1 MRPGVPQWPP
11 VRHWTARRPIVH
23 AVAPSAELAVNLQI
37 SRISPLQTA
46 KVCGVLYFVM
56 SIPLAILMALPA
68 LLFGKPVG
76 AALIMMV
83 VMPFGYAI
91 LGFLMTLL
99 AAWVYNQMVA
109 VTGGIEFSTREMAVV
124 DTAAL
129 RFAPRTPRPPQ

>member
-1 MRPGVPQWPP
+1 
-11 VRHWTARRPIVH
+11 
-23 AVAPSAELAVNLQI
+23 VNLQI